1 MNSDTVKDRL
11 FNKINALSE
20 AKLNAVLSFVEA
32 LEKSGQNDQ
41 DFPSEKTE
49 EERKALAEKFERLC
63 EKTQAL
69 LTDKPI
75 TEEEIQAEI
84 DAYRRGE

>member
-11 FNKINALSE
+11 FDKINALSE

-41 DFPSEKTE
+41 DFKREKTE
-49 EERKALAEKFERLC
+49 EERKAASEKFERLC